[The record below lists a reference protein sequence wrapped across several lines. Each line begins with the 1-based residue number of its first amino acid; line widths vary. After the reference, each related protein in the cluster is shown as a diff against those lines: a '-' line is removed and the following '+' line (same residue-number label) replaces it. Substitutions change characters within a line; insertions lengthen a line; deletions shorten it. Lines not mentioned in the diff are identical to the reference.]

1 MRKRIGATALM
12 LMAAALTVGLSATSS
27 IATTVTWTVRP
38 GGAVTGSAGTTTLK
52 DTTSG
57 ITVTC
62 TSSSATGKLKSGT
75 GLSGF
80 GIGTITSMAFNNCTA
95 DGQTLSISTGT
106 VAYKLN
112 ALTYNATSGVTH
124 GSISK
129 IHFAVSS
136 SVCSFTVDGTGA
148 TAVNGKVKSTYT
160 NSTHKLKVLP
170 TGGNLHVYNVSG
182 CFGLISSGDAAT
194 ISTVYTVSP
203 AQTVTSP

>member
-1 MRKRIGATALM
+1 MRKRVGATALT

-27 IATTVTWTVRP
+27 LATTATWTVRP

-52 DTTSG
+52 DTTAG

-62 TSSSATGKLKSGT
+62 TSASATGKLKSGT
-75 GLSGF
+75 GLSGA
-80 GIGTITSMAFNNCTA
+80 GIGTITSMTFNNCTA
-95 DGQTLSISTGT
+95 EGQTLTISTGT

-112 ALTYNATSGVTH
+112 ALTYTATSGVTH

-129 IHFAVSS
+129 IHFSVSS
-136 SVCSFTVDGTGA
+136 SLCSFTVDGTGA
-148 TAVNGKVKSTYT
+148 TLNNGKIKTTYT

-182 CFGLISSGDAAT
+182 CFSLINSGDAAT
-194 ISTVYTVSP
+194 ISTTYTVSP
-203 AQTVTSP
+203 AQTISSP